1 MPKLQRSIVTKTF
14 TPRPRPVARAEEDS
28 RVATVIGGVSE
39 PEKPIR
45 IVEARRLN
53 DDDAPPALESG
64 VYLAPDGTPEGG
76 PQSDVTLIVYSWENV
91 QPGTLSWLFPTFRA
105 AVSAAYAMKNAV
117 KWAIVRGDESN
128 IDVARESGRVMIES
142 C

>member
-28 RVATVIGGVSE
+28 RVANVIVGVSE

-45 IVEARRLN
+45 IVDAPLLG
-53 DDDAPPALESG
+53 DDAPPALESG
-64 VYLAPDGTPEGG
+64 VYLAPNGTADGA
-76 PQSDVTLIVYSWENV
+76 SDVTLIVYSWENV

-117 KWAIVRGDESN
+117 KWAIVRGDENN
-128 IDVARESGRVMIES
+128 IDAARVSGRVMIES